1 MIFVDSNY
9 FLRFF
14 LKDINDQYLEV
25 KRLFLKSAKGETVL
39 VNSTVVIFEVYWVLK
54 SYYHRDRVETSQ
66 TLQNIID
73 LNFIELSE
81 RSIIQH
87 GLDLFKQTN
96 LSLGDCY
103 NIAFAKEQGIKS
115 FKTFDLKLAKAFK
128 TQ

>member
-1 MIFVDSNY
+1 M
-9 FLRFF
+9 
-14 LKDINDQYLEV
+14 
-25 KRLFLKSAKGETVL
+25 T
-39 VNSTVVIFEVYWVLK
+39 STVVIFEVYWVLK
-54 SYYHRDRVETSQ
+54 SYYHRDRVEISQ

-73 LNFIELSE
+73 LNFIELPE
-81 RSIIQH
+81 RSTIQR

-103 NIAFAKEQGIKS
+103 NLVFAKEQDVES